1 MKQLRSGVFV
11 CFLYVLTYMLG
22 VVAVAVG
29 GGGGAGGGGGGGGAG
44 AGGAGMYMCVC
55 ERVYVRMNKCVCVFA

>member
-29 GGGGAGGGGGGGGAG
+29 GGGGAGGGGGGGGGAG
-44 AGGAGMYMCVC
+44 AGDDDVC
-55 ERVYVRMNKCVCVFA
+55 CCSRLLQYIFPLSFPEVS